1 MLLEPRREKSPG
13 ELVTRSSNQTFLGFV
28 ACWNHLEV
36 SGSLDAIEL
45 NAIEIV
51 EIWLMEHGLIFW
63 GIILFLLSTLGIG
76 VWAASRIKGDSVN
89 FIVAGRGLGLPL
101 AAATL
106 MAQSVDSNATLGNTD
121 LSAQFGFWAGAALPV
136 GLALC
141 LFLTGMFLAKP
152 MNRMGLITIPDFY
165 RVKYNRL
172 VEVIAACIMSVSFS
186 FLLAG
191 NLVAGGYMFETFLGT
206 SYTAGI
212 TLLAAMVLAYTASG
226 GLFAVAYTDFIQI
239 IIAFFGAIALL
250 IYVLINFGIDITPG
264 MGPLALEQLTS
275 VGSGAAIN
283 WASIIALGFGNM
295 VAIDFMARIF
305 AAESPET
312 AQKACYIASLGTLA
326 VGIPFSFIAL
336 ASGSIFEQ
344 FGIVPD
350 GPVLFAL
357 LQNVVPAVL
366 SLLVL
371 AAILSASLSTA
382 DGAILGTSSVLAH
395 NVLGIRHATAH
406 APQGGDRL
414 LLLTRLMAGVI
425 TVLGVFLGLRVPQ
438 TGVLLLLAFD
448 MSFAGLVVP
457 LIGGLFW
464 PKSTWQGAIACI
476 AVGSLSR
483 LIMFT
488 LMPTM
493 FGVENTLIY
502 IPNPL
507 FSSTFDGFPT
517 LISPILGL
525 VAFVVVSQV
534 TYRRPVNVESP
545 EQELARRIHAL

>member
-1 MLLEPRREKSPG
+1 
-13 ELVTRSSNQTFLGFV
+13 
-28 ACWNHLEV
+28 
-36 SGSLDAIEL
+36 
-45 NAIEIV
+45 
-51 EIWLMEHGLIFW
+51 MEHSIYSY
-63 GIILFLLSTLGIG
+63 GIIAFLLATLGIG
-76 VWAASRIKGDSVN
+76 AWASMQIKGDSVN
-89 FIVAGRGLGLPL
+89 FLVAGRGLALPL

-121 LSAQFGFWAGAALPV
+121 LSSAFGFWAGAALPV
-136 GLALC
+136 GLSLC
-141 LFLTGMFLAKP
+141 LLLTGLFLAKP

-165 RVKYNRL
+165 RVKYGRT

-206 SYTAGI
+206 SYAGGL
-212 TLLAAMVLAYTASG
+212 TLLAALVFAYTVSG

-239 IIAFFGAIALL
+239 IIAAVGAWAMLAF
-250 IYVLINFGIDITPG
+250 VLGNFGLTVDPG

-275 VGSGAAIN
+275 PAAGAAIN

-305 AAESPET
+305 ASESPET
-312 AQKACYIASLGTLA
+312 AQKACFIAAGGTLA
-326 VGIPFSFIAL
+326 IGIPFSIIAL
-336 ASGSIFEQ
+336 GAN
-344 FGIVPD
+344 GILSQAGVTPD

-357 LQNVVPAVL
+357 LQNVVPPAL
-366 SLLVL
+366 GLLVL

-406 APQGGDRL
+406 GAGGDRL
-414 LLLTRLMAGVI
+414 LLITRLMAVVI
-425 TVLGVFLGLRVPQ
+425 TLVGVFLGLKVPQ

-464 PKSTWQGAIACI
+464 PQATRQGALACI
-476 AVGSLSR
+476 AVGSLTR
-483 LIMFT
+483 LLMFT

-493 FGVENTLIY
+493 FGVDNTLLY
-502 IPNPL
+502 FPNDL
-507 FSSTFDGFPT
+507 FTAGFDGFPT
-517 LISPILGL
+517 MISPLLGL
-525 VAFVVVSQV
+525 VAFVVVSKL
-534 TYRRPVNVESP
+534 TYKPLSLQ
-545 EQELARRIHAL
+545 EQEAKLRQEVGAL